1 MHSNCGYKFVSN
13 PGLKKH
19 IKTNHKRNIEI
30 QWCPQKNIHIDSVR
44 TIAML
49 QKDPLN
55 FYLNYGIKMM
65 AVVSFYSII

>member
-30 QWCPQKNIHIDSVR
+30 QWCPQKNIDIDSV
-44 TIAML
+44 
-49 QKDPLN
+49 LN
-55 FYLNYGIKMM
+55 FYLNYSIKMM